1 MSRRGKNRVF
11 TEELALQ
18 VIRSKGELQLN
29 PLAIRNRQ
37 KAKVLNAMRAKGLLG
52 VQMFAINNY
61 LYTLRKT

>member
-29 PLAIRNRQ
+29 PLATRNRQ
-37 KAKVLNAMRAKGLLG
+37 KAKVLDAMRTKGLLG
-52 VQMFAINNY
+52 VQRFAINNY